1 MMHEVLVPR
10 VWDELSFGSA
20 SKLHP
25 WTPCFLDAE
34 QTPVFSCVALSY
46 GTIQGTLGSVEQ
58 LESLFITGQTGTQGP
73 RDPGHQG
80 TLSLPSA
87 RRPAH
92 PPSNNGQKRVEGSG
106 MRAVASIAG
115 SLHERNDYFS
125 TCTSLFWL
133 PYYLAQENMN

>member
-1 MMHEVLVPR
+1 MHEVLVPR
-10 VWDELSFGSA
+10 VWDELSFGSV

-73 RDPGHQG
+73 RDPGHPLLAQRTATCTP
-80 TLSLPSA
+80 TLQQWA
-87 RRPAH
+87 EE
-92 PPSNNGQKRVEGSG
+92 GEGSG

-125 TCTSLFWL
+125 MCTSLFWL